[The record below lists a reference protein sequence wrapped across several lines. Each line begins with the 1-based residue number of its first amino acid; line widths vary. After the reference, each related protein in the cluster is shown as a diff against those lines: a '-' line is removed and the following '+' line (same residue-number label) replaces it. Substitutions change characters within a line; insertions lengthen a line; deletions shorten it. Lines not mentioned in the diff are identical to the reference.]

1 MTKRVYVKALFISSL
16 GIIIPVISNIF
27 SYSKY
32 STLEIIAANLFFICS
47 FFLIGLG
54 NSRIYSKLKD
64 VYWSGSK
71 TFSNISIV
79 WLITVLYSIAASG
92 ILSMIWLKVSKEN
105 FERTIVINFMVL
117 CVLSITLFNL
127 ISEIFLPAQKME
139 FENKKEA
146 QPAHE
151 GSLTEI
157 PLLRNELDPHFMF
170 NSLNTLSHLIINEA
184 PKAHIFNSKLSSVYK
199 YFLLNRDRELILLS
213 HELEFIENYF
223 YLLQIRYDNKLEMK
237 IESIAAEEKTMILPC
252 ALQILIENAVKHNEY
267 SEKEPLKIK
276 IIINSHSLQ
285 VTNNIKP
292 KPYLINASRIGLNN
306 LNSRYRL
313 VCNKDIEIEN
323 SVEQF
328 TVRLPLI
335 KN

>member
-16 GIIIPVISNIF
+16 GIIIPVISSIF

-32 STLEIIAANLFFICS
+32 STLEILIANFFFVCS

-54 NSRIYSKLKD
+54 NNWIYSKLKN
-64 VYWSGSK
+64 VYWADSK

-92 ILSMIWLKVSKEN
+92 LLSMIWLKVSKEN
-105 FERTIVINFMVL
+105 FERTVVTNFMVI

-127 ISEIFLPAQKME
+127 ITEIFLPAQKME
-139 FENKKEA
+139 FENMKEA
-146 QPAHE
+146 QPDHE
-151 GSLTEI
+151 GPLTEA

-170 NSLNTLSHLIINEA
+170 NSLTTLSHLIMNEA
-184 PKAHIFNSKLSSVYK
+184 PKAHVFNSKLSSVYK

-237 IESIAAEEKTMILPC
+237 IELIAAEEKTMILPC

-267 SEKEPLKIK
+267 SEKEPLKIR
-276 IIINSHSLQ
+276 IVINSHSLQ

-306 LNSRYRL
+306 LNSRYRM

-323 SVEQF
+323 SAEQF

-335 KN
+335 RN